1 MGLVPRDGCTR
12 GIGSMIGRQKG
23 LKMKASLK
31 LGNGLGRE
39 ARGFRRALGWSWG
52 AASKQAGFPEELV
65 PRAGLEPLLGPG

>member
-1 MGLVPRDGCTR
+1 MGLVPRDGYTR

-39 ARGFRRALGWSWG
+39 ARGFRGALGWSWG
-52 AASKQAGFPEELV
+52 LHQSRQVF
-65 PRAGLEPLLGPG
+65 